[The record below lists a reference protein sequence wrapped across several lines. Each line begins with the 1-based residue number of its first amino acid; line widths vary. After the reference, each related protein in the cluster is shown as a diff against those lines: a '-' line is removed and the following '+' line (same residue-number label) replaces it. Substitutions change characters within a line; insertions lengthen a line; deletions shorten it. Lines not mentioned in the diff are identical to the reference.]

1 MLLKILILNFT
12 IFILI
17 VPENFDNCIDT
28 EDETL
33 SKNLFFSLC
42 YRLGV
47 ELQTFQQK
55 SVQNRAKFTRPI
67 DFSCIGRMSFCQ
79 RSGQKRLL
87 RCDKFL
93 FFWFL
98 QVIHSFKTK
107 KNQNEKNLFHIRFT
121 FVSQCE
127 SHLFYTNYQFFL
139 HWQNVVFLEVWFL
152 HSLQGLRSF
161 KTKTKCKKK

>member
-55 SVQNRAKFTRPI
+55 KVFKIGQNLHDLSTFPALVECRFVRGL
-67 DFSCIGRMSFCQ
+67 GRRGCWDVTNFYFFGFC
-79 RSGQKRLL
+79 RSYIRL
-87 RCDKFL
+87 KPK
-93 FFWFL
+93 
-98 QVIHSFKTK
+98 KTK
-107 KNQNEKNLFHIRFT
+107 MKKIYFT

-127 SHLFYTNYQFFL
+127 SHLFYTNYRFFL
-139 HWQNVVFLEVWFL
+139 HW
-152 HSLQGLRSF
+152 
-161 KTKTKCKKK
+161 

>member
-55 SVQNRAKFTRPI
+55 KKCSK
-67 DFSCIGRMSFCQ
+67 S
-79 RSGQKRLL
+79 
-87 RCDKFL
+87 DK
-93 FFWFL
+93 
-98 QVIHSFKTK
+98 I
-107 KNQNEKNLFHIRFT
+107 
-121 FVSQCE
+121 
-127 SHLFYTNYQFFL
+127 YTNYRLFL
-139 HWQNVVFLEVWFL
+139 HLYNVVFLEVWVEEVAVMWQIFVIFMVSVG
-152 HSLQGLRSF
+152 HTF
-161 KTKTKCKKK
+161 V

>member
-55 SVQNRAKFTRPI
+55 KVFKIGQNLHELSTFPAFVECRFLRGLGRRDCWDVTNVCYFYGFCRSYIRLKPKKRKWKK
-67 DFSCIGRMSFCQ
+67 CIS
-79 RSGQKRLL
+79 
-87 RCDKFL
+87 
-93 FFWFL
+93 
-98 QVIHSFKTK
+98 HSFHILW
-107 KNQNEKNLFHIRFT
+107 NE
-121 FVSQCE
+121 FV
-127 SHLFYTNYQFFL
+127 SHLFQMAHLTTLWEIFKILL
-139 HWQNVVFLEVWFL
+139 HI
-152 HSLQGLRSF
+152 
-161 KTKTKCKKK
+161 CKVQAKSYRDVQKNHKK

>member
-28 EDETL
+28 EGETL
-33 SKNLFFSLC
+33 SKNLFLSLC

-67 DFSCIGRMSFCQ
+67 DFSCIGIMSFC
-79 RSGQKRLL
+79 
-87 RCDKFL
+87 
-93 FFWFL
+93 
-98 QVIHSFKTK
+98 
-107 KNQNEKNLFHIRFT
+107 
-121 FVSQCE
+121 
-127 SHLFYTNYQFFL
+127 
-139 HWQNVVFLEVWFL
+139 
-152 HSLQGLRSF
+152 
-161 KTKTKCKKK
+161 